1 MIAFGCSIGEVE
13 PYLRYAQPGLE
24 LATESDSLVLP
35 FASVGTLGRSYN
47 LLLDAVAAHDDL
59 EALVIVHPHT
69 EIVDPRFCHKVRAAL
84 SDPEVAVLG
93 AAGATGV
100 RSIAWWEGQVSS
112 APVVQRYQEHGGG
125 EVPAYSWTARAP
137 APAEVDTIDG
147 RLLMVLSPWATRNV
161 RFDEGLFLGH
171 GHDLDYCMRVRAAG
185 RRVMTADLRLVA
197 HRTINIASEPELWV
211 EGHIALAR
219 KWQGRIGEPVATD
232 IDWKTRARRAEA
244 EREAARAL
252 AYSRR
257 LLLDARIQ
265 ALERTVEKAER
276 TVSWRVTEPLRRG
289 NLWRR
294 RRQKRRA
301 DRPPGP
307 PSPGPP

>member
-24 LATESDSLVLP
+24 LAAERDSLVLP

-47 LLLDAVAAHDDL
+47 LLLDAAAAREDL

-69 EIVDPRFCHKVRAAL
+69 EIVDRHFCEKVRSSL
-84 SDPEVAVLG
+84 TDTEVAVLG
-93 AAGATGV
+93 SAGASGV

-112 APVVQRYQEHGGG
+112 ASVLQRYHEHGGG
-125 EVPAYSWTARAP
+125 EVPAYSWTARKP
-137 APAEVDTIDG
+137 APAEVETVDG
-147 RLLMVLSPWATRNV
+147 RLMMVLSAWAARNV

-185 RRVMTADLRLVA
+185 RRVMTADLRVIA

-219 KWQGRIGEPVATD
+219 KWKGRIGECNGAV
-232 IDWKTRARRAEA
+232 IDWKARARRAEA
-244 EREAARAL
+244 EREAARAI

-265 ALERTVEKAER
+265 ALERSVEEAQD
-276 TVSWRVTEPLRRG
+276 TVSWRVTEPLRRV

-294 RRQKRRA
+294 RRRSQ
-301 DRPPGP
+301 
-307 PSPGPP
+307 S